1 MLPAENNAVRKGL
14 KCLFSIEITGIFEFF
29 FRNILN
35 LLQKMPSQSAI
46 RISGLNNKVTV
57 PVLESNFSLVGP
69 VLKVDL
75 YDDLQSN
82 KCAQVVFAS
91 EELAMKAV
99 EQYNGKQL
107 LKNQISVEII
117 KVRRT

>member
-1 MLPAENNAVRKGL
+1 M
-14 KCLFSIEITGIFEFF
+14 ST
-29 FRNILN
+29 
-35 LLQKMPSQSAI
+35 QTAI
-46 RISGLNNKVTV
+46 RISGLSNKITA
-57 PVLESNFSLVGP
+57 PVLESNFSTVGP

-82 KCAQVVFAS
+82 KCAQVMFEN

-107 LKNQISVEII
+107 LKNQISVELI
-117 KVRRT
+117 KVSLLY

>member
-1 MLPAENNAVRKGL
+1 
-14 KCLFSIEITGIFEFF
+14 
-29 FRNILN
+29 
-35 LLQKMPSQSAI
+35 MPSQSAI